1 MGRSLKLRRVR
12 LVLKEFTVEPVFCL
26 VLVFIGIFVFSSFI
40 GISNIALGIDRML
53 YSYSLKTGIAT
64 LRVNGDRDE
73 LYSYTD
79 EAGYPVFRV
88 GCPVSFEV
96 LGSDPDHVDE
106 KTGEHRSLSGCAE
119 RMFKGGT
126 NALVSMNNNIISGTP
141 YVYDDN
147 DSYCI
152 WLSDTGAEHIGAKVG
167 DTIKVETEK
176 GKIDTLVKGIY
187 LQDENLSG
195 TPLYIRDFYLSAAF
209 LPYFDM
215 FEELDIIVPGL
226 NLADRNR
233 IVDDYFNHGFR
244 SAVSDDYNS
253 ILIIELG
260 VYLVALFSCIIVVSL
275 MTSMTKLYVNK
286 RKGFYSIIRLWGMD
300 RRWTLFILFLFLQIL
315 YSVSFLLALP
325 VAPFVFSSV
334 TRAIGDFIGDHSIGV
349 RIFDWKNIIS
359 YLVFTLCNVLAV
371 LVNSGFV
378 RTDDISDNIRMGVE
392 G

>member
-1 MGRSLKLRRVR
+1 MGRSLKLRRIR
-12 LVLKEFTVEPVFCL
+12 LILKEFTVEPVFCL

-40 GISNIALGIDRML
+40 GISNIALGIDKML
-53 YSYSLKTGIAT
+53 YAYSLKTGIAT

-79 EAGYPVFRV
+79 EAGYSVFRV

-106 KTGEHRSLSGCAE
+106 KTGEHRTLSGCAE

-126 NALVSMNNNIISGTP
+126 KALVGMNNNIISGTP
-141 YVYDDN
+141 YGYDDN

-176 GKIDTLVKGIY
+176 GKIDTVVKGIY
-187 LQDENLSG
+187 LQDEDLSG

-215 FEELDIIVPGL
+215 FEELEIIVPGL
-226 NLADRNR
+226 NLADRNHLA
-233 IVDDYFNHGFR
+233 DDYFNHGFR
-244 SAVSDDYNS
+244 SAVSDDYKS

-300 RRWTLFILFLFLQIL
+300 RRWTLFIVFFFLQVL

-325 VAPFVFSSV
+325 VTPYIFAGV
-334 TRAIGDFIGDHSIGV
+334 TRDIGEFVGDHSIGV